1 MIKRAQIA
9 LFFDIHQL
17 FHSKLLMRSR
27 QQTLKNSK
35 AIWFFN
41 KNSEQRNNDS
51 VAILKILPPHCAV
64 VVELQ
69 KLENLS
75 AILGQKFFYF
85 LSLLSCLKIINGFE
99 NSSPECVFSSMTPL
113 LEQSE
118 AEPTECMYRGSPTY
132 TVFTTTDPTTAVFN
146 TVFFK
151 SQNPGM
157 RGPFVHLC
165 PKPWTMDAH
174 WNLFSSKSQ
183 TFGLGYI
190 IWEDKFWGIWCFFL
204 GWSIN
209 THIGTGS
216 ESLVHV
222 FHLFLQKS
230 LYIYIPNI
238 YLE

>member
-1 MIKRAQIA
+1 MIKRVQIA

-51 VAILKILPPHCAV
+51 LAILKILPPHCAV

-113 LEQSE
+113 LEWSR
-118 AEPTECMYRGSPTY
+118 ANRMYVQGSPTY
-132 TVFTTTDPTTAVFN
+132 TVFTTADPTTAVFN

-151 SQNPGM
+151 SQNPRNAGTS
-157 RGPFVHLC
+157 L
-165 PKPWTMDAH
+165 PKTMDYGRP
-174 WNLFSSKSQ
+174 LKP
-183 TFGLGYI
+183 
-190 IWEDKFWGIWCFFL
+190 FF
-204 GWSIN
+204 I
-209 THIGTGS
+209 
-216 ESLVHV
+216 E
-222 FHLFLQKS
+222 
-230 LYIYIPNI
+230 IPNFWAWV
-238 YLE
+238 YNLGR

>member
-1 MIKRAQIA
+1 MIKREQIA

-27 QQTLKNSK
+27 RKTLKNSK

-51 VAILKILPPHCAV
+51 VAISKILLPHCAV

-118 AEPTECMYRGSPTY
+118 AEPTKCMYRGSPTY
-132 TVFTTTDPTTAVFN
+132 TVFTTADPTNAVFN
-146 TVFFK
+146 AVFFK
-151 SQNPGM
+151 SQNPHMVGTLCNWSFRM
-157 RGPFVHLC
+157 HL
-165 PKPWTMDAH
+165 H
-174 WNLFSSKSQ
+174 NRS
-183 TFGLGYI
+183 
-190 IWEDKFWGIWCFFL
+190 
-204 GWSIN
+204 
-209 THIGTGS
+209 
-216 ESLVHV
+216 
-222 FHLFLQKS
+222 
-230 LYIYIPNI
+230 
-238 YLE
+238 

>member
-1 MIKRAQIA
+1 MIQVNLCQKLLFLHLLTHNLLSYCGLVDARISASEKALPVKRAQIA
-9 LFFDIHQL
+9 FFFDIHQL
-17 FHSKLLMRSR
+17 FDSKPLMRSR
-27 QQTLKNSK
+27 RQMLKNSK
-35 AIWFFN
+35 ASDFSI

-132 TVFTTTDPTTAVFN
+132 TVFTTIL
-146 TVFFK
+146 
-151 SQNPGM
+151 M
-157 RGPFVHLC
+157 
-165 PKPWTMDAH
+165 
-174 WNLFSSKSQ
+174 
-183 TFGLGYI
+183 
-190 IWEDKFWGIWCFFL
+190 
-204 GWSIN
+204 
-209 THIGTGS
+209 
-216 ESLVHV
+216 
-222 FHLFLQKS
+222 
-230 LYIYIPNI
+230 
-238 YLE
+238 